1 MNSIT
6 IREALAEDAAQLV
19 EYMKIVGAETENLS
33 FGGEG
38 LPVSVEQEAAFLEA
52 VHQQKTSV
60 HLAAFKDGEIIGD
73 GSLTGLPRRMSH
85 RAELGLTVKK
95 AYWSQGVGSALMGEL
110 IRYAEEKG
118 IELLNLEVK
127 SDNIRAVRL
136 YESFGFRRIGTSP
149 AYFKIGGRYSDFELM
164 YLDLRKDSQKQD
176 SQRKNSQV

>member
-6 IREALAEDAAQLV
+6 IREALAEDAAQLI
-19 EYMKIVGAETENLS
+19 EYMKTVGAETENLS

-38 LPVSVEQEAAFLEA
+38 LPVSVEQAFLEA

-73 GSLTGLPRRMSH
+73 GRLTGLPRRMSH

-95 AYWSQGVGSALMGEL
+95 AYWSQGVGSALMREL
-110 IRYAEEKG
+110 IRYAEENG

-149 AYFKIGGRYSDFELM
+149 AYFKIGGRYADFELM